1 MKKIVKIIIVLN
13 LIFII
18 LVIIGNIMIDNK
30 KVKKIGIISVWS
42 DFENK
47 QYAKKEEIIVDDK
60 KTIRKILDLIRSG
73 NINENICL
81 DRLPAEYE
89 LKIYYNKYVIDGYYW
104 YNEPNYNLHLD
115 DTDGEISI
123 NGEEMD
129 KLILSITGERN
140 KEKIVSPYGNQ

>member
-18 LVIIGNIMIDNK
+18 FVIIGNIMIDNK

-115 DTDGEISI
+115 NTDGEISI

-140 KEKIVSPYGNQ
+140 KEKIVSPYGNK

>member
-1 MKKIVKIIIVLN
+1 MKKIVEIIIVLN

-18 LVIIGNIMIDNK
+18 LVIIGNIMMNNK
-30 KVKKIGIISVWS
+30 NVKKIGIISVWS

-47 QYAKKEEIIVDDK
+47 QYAKKEEVIVDDE
-60 KTIRKILDLIRSG
+60 KTIKKILDLIRSG
-73 NINENICL
+73 NITKNICL

-89 LKIYYNKYVIDGYYW
+89 LKLYYNNHVIDGYYW

-115 DTDGEISI
+115 NTDGEISI

-129 KLILSITGERN
+129 KLILSITGERS
-140 KEKIVSPYGNQ
+140 KEKLVSPYENK

>member
-18 LVIIGNIMIDNK
+18 FVIIGNIMIDNK

>member
-42 DFENK
+42 DFDNK

-60 KTIRKILDLIRSG
+60 KIIRKILDLIRSG

-104 YNEPNYNLHLD
+104 YNEPNYNLRLD
-115 DTDGEISI
+115 NTDGEISI

-140 KEKIVSPYGNQ
+140 KEKIVSPYGNK

>member
-73 NINENICL
+73 NINKNICL

-115 DTDGEISI
+115 NTDGEISI

-140 KEKIVSPYGNQ
+140 REKIVSPYGNQ